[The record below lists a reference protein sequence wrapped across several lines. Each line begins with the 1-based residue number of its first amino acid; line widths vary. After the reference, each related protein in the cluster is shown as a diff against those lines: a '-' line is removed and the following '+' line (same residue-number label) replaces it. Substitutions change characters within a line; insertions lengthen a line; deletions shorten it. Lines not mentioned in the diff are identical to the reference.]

1 MAEVHMDSLREDRSR
16 ITDAI
21 AAVHAQTCY
30 RRRAPKDGMVASARL
45 VGRAITPDPLGE
57 VSGH

>member
-1 MAEVHMDSLREDRSR
+1 MDSLREDRSQ

-21 AAVHAQTCY
+21 PAVHAQTCY
-30 RRRAPKDGMVASARL
+30 RRRAPKDGIVAPARL
-45 VGRAITPDPLGE
+45 VGRAMTADPLGE